1 MSPYVLFPPPLGPS
15 ELHSFPTRR
24 SSDLVE
30 EQVVLAF
37 AAGGRAVDR
46 DLLAHAPRSPLGPA
60 TGFVHQDG
68 LAAVTEIPRGHRE
81 ESGVSGGLPW
91 GGRRSPAA
99 GGQEKK
105 ASRTQQGQDCLL
117 SAGSQRA
124 RKRLRQE
131 QVNTSRPTI
140 ARRRTASCSGTV

>member
-46 DLLAHAPRSPLGPA
+46 DLLAHSPRSPLGPA

-68 LAAVTEIPRGHRE
+68 LAAVTEIPRGDRKTTRLNSSHRCISYAVFCLKKKNIE
-81 ESGVSGGLPW
+81 NNK
-91 GGRRSPAA
+91 PA
-99 GGQEKK
+99 E
-105 ASRTQQGQDCLL
+105 
-117 SAGSQRA
+117 
-124 RKRLRQE
+124 
-131 QVNTSRPTI
+131 
-140 ARRRTASCSGTV
+140 